1 MARPGPA
8 ASPVRSRLRRRGG
21 DDLGLRRA
29 LGDRVLPL
37 LVAAMAFLAALAITG
52 AVAAGGLA
60 AHWRRGAAGTLT
72 VQVPQPDGLD
82 GSGGATRL
90 ARAMALLRAS
100 PAVASAHALS
110 AAELDELMRPW
121 FGAAGAPSALPL
133 PGVVAVRLAADSE
146 RLLPPLASGLEA
158 AVPGAE
164 LEAHDRWVR
173 RLTVLATSLQA
184 CAWLALGVV
193 AGVAA
198 LVIAVATRS
207 GLVARRE
214 AIQIVHG
221 LGATDGYIASRFAR
235 RATGLAA
242 LGGSLGAVMA
252 LPVLL
257 ALASLAAPFA
267 AAAAPEAVA
276 PPAAGSWTAWP
287 WSVAEALPGGVWASL
302 PALPLAAAAIGFV
315 TAQGTVRRWLRRL
328 P

>member
-1 MARPGPA
+1 MARTGVTLKPG
-8 ASPVRSRLRRRGG
+8 RSRLRRAGS

-60 AHWRRGAAGTLT
+60 AHWQHGAAGTLT
-72 VQVPQPDGLD
+72 LQVPRPDGMAA
-82 GSGGATRL
+82 GGGPSRL
-90 ARAMALLRAS
+90 LRAVTLLRAS
-100 PAVASAHALS
+100 PAVASAHPLS
-110 AAELDELMRPW
+110 AAELDDLLRPW
-121 FGAAGAPSALPL
+121 FGAAGAPAALPL
-133 PGVVAVRLAADSE
+133 PGVVAVRLAADAGD
-146 RLLPPLASGLEA
+146 RLAPLAAELAA

-164 LEAHDRWVR
+164 LESHGRWVQ

-184 CAWLALGVV
+184 CAWLALAVV
-193 AGVAA
+193 AGVAV
-198 LVIAVATRS
+198 LVIGVATRA
-207 GLVARRE
+207 GLMARRD

-242 LGGSLGAVMA
+242 LGGSLGAVLA

-267 AAAAPEAVA
+267 GEAATPESGPWA
-276 PPAAGSWTAWP
+276 TWP
-287 WSVAEALPGGVWASL
+287 WSVAGALPSGVWVSL
-302 PALPLAAAAIGFV
+302 PTLPAAAAAIGFV